1 MSGYL
6 SSLKIQ
12 YKHKSEPR
20 ETNRSNTEAHD
31 LSKNSEQIISCRND
45 NLNSLRDIALNLR
58 LGGALGGAFRLR
70 DRNGVL
76 F

>member
-1 MSGYL
+1 
-6 SSLKIQ
+6 
-12 YKHKSEPR
+12 
-20 ETNRSNTEAHD
+20 TEAHD